1 MEVAIIEILS
11 AMDFKAGPG
20 KKVSDSAN
28 KQIHLFSQQTFRELL
43 LCPGTGHSNINEN
56 TKLKAMDSNSV

>member
-1 MEVAIIEILS
+1 MGSVEVAIVEILS

-28 KQIHLFSQQTFRELL
+28 KQIHLFSQRTFRELL
-43 LCPGTGHSNINEN
+43 LCAGMGHGNIKWEH
-56 TKLKAMDSNSV
+56 KAEGRG